1 MNVIT
6 ALPKKR
12 MRLPRSLAT
21 ANPSLISPESLML
34 AFRERQEVAECYHG
48 FAEEENATP
57 PELSG
62 AP

>member
-1 MNVIT
+1 
-6 ALPKKR
+6 
-12 MRLPRSLAT
+12 
-21 ANPSLISPESLML
+21 ML